1 MFNLSICLEDSATR
15 YPDTMALIAPEGKL
29 TYKQF
34 NQKVNQLANALLNLG
49 VNPKDRVALLC
60 PNNSYFPICY
70 FGILKV
76 GAVVVPLSILFK
88 SDEIAYQLNDSE
100 AKIFISYQGTK
111 ELNLANEAA
120 IATKKTISPTQLII
134 IKNPDVRKLNISK
147 YIDYDTIVYNQ
158 NKDFTFKYTAPTD
171 TAVIIY
177 TSGTTGKP
185 KGAELTHS
193 NLAWNADTAR
203 HLFQFN
209 KQDIAITVLPMFHI
223 YGQTCLM
230 NACVMEGI
238 PNVIVEKFEPKAI
251 LNHVEKYKVTLF
263 AGVPTM
269 FWSLNQY
276 VETSGFNLKSIRTHW
291 RIAISGGAA
300 LPVEV
305 LEQFENHFNLPI
317 FEGYG
322 MSEGSPMVAFNHP
335 GRLRKV
341 GSIGIPVWGVQIKIV
356 DEDGHE
362 VEVEELGEL
371 IYRGHNVMK
380 GYYKNTTATGNAI
393 KNGWMHSG
401 DMGYKDA
408 DGYYFIV
415 DRKKDIIIRGG
426 YNVYPRE
433 IEELMIQHEG
443 VSLVAVIG
451 VPNERLGEEIKAFVV
466 PNQNSNI
473 DSDSLK
479 AWTESRIAAY
489 KYPRIIEFVEK
500 LPLNATGK
508 ILKRALK

>member
-1 MFNLSICLEDSATR
+1 MFNLSICLEDSASR
-15 YPDTMALIAPEGKL
+15 YPDTKAIIAPEGAF

-34 NQKVNQLANALLNLG
+34 NQKVNQLANALVGLG
-49 VNPKDRVALLC
+49 VKPKDRVALLC
-60 PNNSYFPICY
+60 PNNPYFPICY

-76 GAVVVPLSILFK
+76 GGIVVPLSILFK
-88 SDEIAYQLNDSE
+88 SDEIAFQLHDSG
-100 AKIFISYQGTK
+100 AQIFIAYQGTK
-111 ELNLANEAA
+111 ELNLAKEAI
-120 IATKKTISPTQLII
+120 IATKKTIQPMELLII
-134 IKNPDVRKLNISK
+134 RNPDAEKLNNLEFH
-147 YIDYDTIVYNQ
+147 DYQTIV
-158 NKDFTFKYTAPTD
+158 NKQGVNFSFESTASTD

-209 KQDIAITVLPMFHI
+209 RQDIAITVLPMFHI

-230 NACVMEGI
+230 NACIMEGI
-238 PNVIVEKFEPKAI
+238 PNVVVAKFDPEAI
-251 LNHVEKYKVTLF
+251 LNEIQKYKVTLF

-269 FWSLNQY
+269 FWSLNKH
-276 VETSGFNLKSIRTHW
+276 VETSGINLKSIRSHW
-291 RIAISGGAA
+291 RMAISGGAA

-305 LEQFENHFNLPI
+305 LEEFEKNFNLPI

-322 MSEGSPMVAFNHP
+322 MSEGAPMVAFNHP

-356 DEDGHE
+356 DDQGHE
-362 VEVEELGEL
+362 VQDEKIGEL

-380 GYYKNTTATGNAI
+380 GYYKNTAATENAL
-393 KNGWMHSG
+393 KKGWMHSG
-401 DMGYKDA
+401 DLGYKDT
-408 DGYYFIV
+408 DGYFFIV

-433 IEELMIQHEG
+433 VEELMIQHES

-451 VPNERLGEEIKAFVV
+451 VPDERVGEEIKAVV
-466 PNQNSNI
+466 VRNQNSNI
-473 DSDSLK
+473 DADSLK
-479 AWTESRIAAY
+479 AWTQNRIAAY

-500 LPLNATGK
+500 LPMNATGK
-508 ILKRALK
+508 ILKRVLK